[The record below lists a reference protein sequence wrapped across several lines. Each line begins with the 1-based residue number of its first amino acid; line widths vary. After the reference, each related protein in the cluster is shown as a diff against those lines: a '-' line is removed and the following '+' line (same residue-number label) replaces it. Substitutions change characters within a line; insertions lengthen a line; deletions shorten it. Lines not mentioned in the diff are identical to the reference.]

1 VAYLRG
7 ALGGGASA
15 APTHML
21 LWDWRCAGRCC
32 SSLFH
37 CRRRRVR
44 GARTEARPLRPAQ
57 DGDTL
62 NNYVE
67 VAGEPG
73 AAAARARLL
82 SEDAPLTADERARL
96 ERHFGVHG

>member
-1 VAYLRG
+1 MHVLMCWVRDG
-7 ALGGGASA
+7 S
-15 APTHML
+15 
-21 LWDWRCAGRCC
+21 RAGRCC
-32 SSLFH
+32 GSHWL
-37 CRRRRVR
+37 RRRRR
-44 GARTEARPLRPAQ
+44 GRSARAEAHAPRPAQ

-82 SEDAPLTADERARL
+82 SEEAPLTGDERARL